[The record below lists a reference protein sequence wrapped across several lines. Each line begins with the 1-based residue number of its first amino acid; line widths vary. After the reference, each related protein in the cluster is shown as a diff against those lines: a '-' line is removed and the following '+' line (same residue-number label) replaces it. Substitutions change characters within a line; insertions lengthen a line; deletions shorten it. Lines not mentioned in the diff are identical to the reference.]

1 MSLSFH
7 RSNYFSVHFWVMQYS
22 VNTTDATGTK
32 NFEKTLLAHT
42 QHTITV
48 VGAEMQRFQD
58 AMGSNQYVV
67 EKMETFS

>member
-1 MSLSFH
+1 
-7 RSNYFSVHFWVMQYS
+7 MQYS

-32 NFEKTLLAHT
+32 NFEKTLLAHI
-42 QHTITV
+42 QHTIKV
-48 VGAEMQRFQD
+48 VGAEMQRFQH